1 MIIHRKTLT
10 NSGSVT
16 GKGLHSGQP
25 VDLTLHPGTEGIWF
39 RCGNER
45 VLASTENITD
55 TTRCTRLGGISTIEH
70 VMSALAGMGI
80 TDAEVE
86 VTYPEMPGM
95 DGSAKPYVDLILAS
109 GVEAISEEER
119 PDLYRRIFFQEDEIK
134 IAISKGD
141 GIWRFD
147 YISGDRWPGT
157 QTFEMNGLESY
168 ASEVAP
174 ARTFALLEEIGQIT
188 SMGLGLG
195 LDEESCLV
203 LGPDG
208 YKNTP
213 RFPDEP
219 ARHKL
224 LDLMGDLAL
233 AGVPAGSVN
242 VVSERSG
249 HRTNVAAADML
260 RRALQNSPS

>member
-1 MIIHRKTLT
+1 MKIHRKTIRD
-10 NSGSVT
+10 SVSVT

-25 VDLTLHPGTEGIWF
+25 VELTLHPGTEGIWF
-39 RCGNER
+39 RCGSER
-45 VLASTENITD
+45 VLANTENITD

-70 VMSALAGMGI
+70 VMSALAGMGV
-80 TDAEVE
+80 TDVEVE
-86 VTYPEMPGM
+86 STYPEMPGM
-95 DGSAKPYVDLILAS
+95 DGSAKPYIDMILGA
-109 GVEAISEEER
+109 GLEALGEEER

-134 IAISKGD
+134 IAISKGE

-157 QTFEMNGLESY
+157 QSYEMNGLDSY
-168 ASEVAP
+168 ANEVAP

-208 YKNTP
+208 YKNAA
-213 RFPDEP
+213 RFPEEP

-233 AGVPAGSVN
+233 AGVPASALN

-260 RRALQNSPS
+260 RRALLTSPS